1 VGEACAGCIAVSD
14 PTYETD
20 QDVGIGGSS
29 PANSGSGQGTVPGS
43 PYETDQDVGIHPA
56 DQGYAQAVGTG
67 VLGGIPFAKD
77 IAAASSPILKNY
89 VAPTLQA
96 IGRPINRA
104 LGINQ
109 ADVDKQWQAS
119 QNAMPSTYAAGRAAI
134 DKASAESAQ
143 EHPDI
148 QTGASLATGAALM
161 PGGAA
166 VSTLPRAMATGAAT
180 GAAYGASDGSTLDD
194 RLRNAAW
201 GAGFGTVGGAGGYG
215 LGKAIAPATG
225 AVADAANRIGV
236 SMPRYMMANP
246 AVQRVGT
253 VAQSVPL
260 AGEFVRS
267 AAGHA
272 TGQLADSVQN
282 LGNNVSPAT
291 AGEQISGA
299 LNNWIGPTSKGITDR
314 YYQHATSQ
322 LDPTVTTP
330 ISATNALVAR
340 LQQQAANRGSTL
352 SGPDLTEI
360 ANANT
365 MGGGL
370 TYNAMKDL
378 RTTINQMK
386 STWGNINPDPAVSA
400 RISQLHGALSQDL
413 DAAAQNADR
422 TGQGFA
428 AHQNASR
435 IYSGVQDNN
444 EALTPLIGPQ
454 GDKPPEQVFANLYR
468 KASDNPSSADINL
481 LQRAK
486 TAVQNSATPQAW
498 NTFEQGVIN
507 RLGVGKSGFTPDLY
521 LNHYSSIPDAAKDVL
536 FSPQNRAALDD
547 AATVAQQMK
556 SAGFAKNPS
565 GTSHGTMAGL
575 ATAGAIEYGG
585 EMLHH
590 PILTATGIGAGYGVG
605 KALTGP
611 VTGPGAGGVRNY
623 LATQLARRSLPVAAG
638 QFGAGYGATP

>member
-1 VGEACAGCIAVSD
+1 MSD
-14 PTYETD
+14 LETD
-20 QDVGIGGSS
+20 SDVGIGA
-29 PANSGSGQGTVPGS
+29 PTPDTGSGQGAVPGGI
-43 PYETDQDVGIHPA
+43 ETDEDVGIHPA
-56 DQGYAQAVGTG
+56 DKGYAQAVGTG
-67 VLGGIPFAKD
+67 VLGGIPGAKD
-77 IAAASSPILKNY
+77 LAAAVVPTIVKGGQWLSDKTGGILP
-89 VAPTLQA
+89 APPAGAYPT
-96 IGRPINRA
+96 
-104 LGINQ
+104 
-109 ADVDKQWQAS
+109 S
-119 QNAMPSTYAAGRAAI
+119 YTEGRARL

-143 EHPDI
+143 EHPYI

-161 PGGAA
+161 PGGAMT
-166 VSTLPRAMATGAAT
+166 SLPRAMATGAAT
-180 GAAYGASDGSTLDD
+180 GAAYGASDGATLED
-194 RLRNAAW
+194 RARNAAY

-215 LGKAIAPATG
+215 LGKVIGPAVG
-225 AVADAANRIGV
+225 SVADAANRLGV
-236 SMPRYMMANP
+236 SMPRYIMSNP

-272 TGQLADSVQN
+272 TNQLADSVQN
-282 LGNNVSPAT
+282 LGGGVTPAT
-291 AGEQISGA
+291 AGEQLSGA
-299 LNNWIGPTSKGITDR
+299 LNDWVGPSSKNITDR
-314 YYQHATSQ
+314 YYTHAASQ
-322 LDPTVTTP
+322 LDQTIPTP
-330 ISATNALVAR
+330 ISATNALVAK
-340 LQQQAANRGSTL
+340 LQAQAAQRGATL
-352 SGPDLTEI
+352 SGPDLTAI

-370 TYNAMKDL
+370 SYNAMKDL

-386 STWGNINPDPAVSA
+386 PTWGAIAPDPAVSA

-413 DAAAQNADR
+413 DTAAQAADR
-422 TGQGFA
+422 TGQGFT

-435 IYSGVQDNN
+435 IYKGIQDNN
-444 EALTPLIGPQ
+444 EALTPLIGKQ
-454 GDKPPEQVFANLYR
+454 GDKPSEQVFANLYR

-481 LQRAK
+481 LQQAK

-536 FSPQNRAALDD
+536 FSPQNRAVLDD
-547 AATVAQQMK
+547 AATVAQKMK
-556 SAGFAKNPS
+556 DAGFAKNPS

-590 PILTATGIGAGYGVG
+590 PFLTAAGLGAGYGVG
-605 KALTGP
+605 KALTAP
-611 VTGPGAGGVRNY
+611 VTGPGVGGVRNY
-623 LATQLARRSLPVAAG
+623 LATQLARRVPTVAAG
-638 QFGAGYGATP
+638 QFGSGYGATP